1 MLCTCC
7 VYVEQTRTR
16 SELSKAQAIT
26 TQFWL
31 YVRVWRLILKKI
43 STWEKYALINAPCGA
58 WDFSR
63 KLATM
68 ARKFNSEN
76 YKQKTQRHKE
86 KLRTI
91 EKNKGNGLALVSV
104 GRSSTVLK
112 IIIFWNKFSGHR
124 R

>member
-91 EKNKGNGLALVSV
+91 EKNKGNGF
-104 GRSSTVLK
+104 
-112 IIIFWNKFSGHR
+112 I
-124 R
+124 

>member
-68 ARKFNSEN
+68 ARNFNSEN

-91 EKNKGNGLALVSV
+91 EKNKGNGF
-104 GRSSTVLK
+104 
-112 IIIFWNKFSGHR
+112 I
-124 R
+124 

>member
-16 SELSKAQAIT
+16 SELSKAQVIT

-31 YVRVWRLILKKI
+31 CVRVWRLILKKI
-43 STWEKYALINAPCGA
+43 STWGKYALINAPCGA

-76 YKQKTQRHKE
+76 YKQKRKDTK
-86 KLRTI
+86 
-91 EKNKGNGLALVSV
+91 KNLEL
-104 GRSSTVLK
+104 LK
-112 IIIFWNKFSGHR
+112 KIRETDLSDLSEINHSNYTAPAIR
-124 R
+124 